1 MKPKHAR
8 LIPWLP
14 RPLIVLV
21 LVMYAVVLVLAVCG
35 CAEFREPELSRWN
48 PPVPNA
54 SYPCDDARPW
64 VRHDPD
70 TGEIYC
76 TVRPYDMQDHDVD
89 VMTVW

>member
-1 MKPKHAR
+1 MNRTFAC
-8 LIPWLP
+8 LWLAAC
-14 RPLIVLV
+14 IALV
-21 LVMYAVVLVLAVCG
+21 IGGAGG

-64 VRHDPD
+64 VRHDAE

-76 TVRPYDMQDHDVD
+76 TTRPYDTEDHDID
-89 VMTVW
+89 VMTIW